1 MKNNVPTKSETLLKL
16 AVIGAGTFAPQFV
29 RLFQD
34 HPHVH
39 AVTLADKIP
48 ERLAEKAAELGI
60 RETHAS
66 FEAALESDCH
76 AVAIFT
82 QRQSHG
88 PMAAEALRAGKHV
101 YSAVPVGMSVEE
113 IREIEKLVRSTGLI
127 YMLGETSYYYP
138 TTIFCREAWRRG
150 LFGSFVYGE
159 GEYLHDM
166 DHFYKSFQHSG
177 GPEWRRLAGL
187 PPMYYP
193 THTASM
199 IAGVTGAHFTQV
211 SCLGRKD
218 EHEDGIFRR
227 GANLWDNEFSNET
240 ALLRTSDGGMAR
252 LNEFRRIGQH
262 GGRTVRLAIFGTKG
276 CFEEQPDS
284 DIFSTHDKRVFDLRN
299 LLRGLPPNESLTPKE
314 IATLSPELRKDF
326 ESGLSPVHPVWRL
339 PKEFLGKLSGHHGS
353 HQFLVDDFVRA
364 CHTGALPPNHIWA
377 AARYNIPG
385 LIAHESALL
394 GGKLL
399 EIPDLGDPPCGS
411 RFLEDE
417 LAAQAPSKLGWA
429 LDGLID

>member
-1 MKNNVPTKSETLLKL
+1 MKSSVRAKFGGPLKL
-16 AVIGAGTFAPQFV
+16 AIIGAGTFAPQFI
-29 RLFQD
+29 RLFQV
-34 HPHVH
+34 HPLVH
-39 AVTLADKIP
+39 TVSLVDKIP
-48 ERLAEKAAELGI
+48 ERLAEKAAELNI
-60 RETHAS
+60 AETYPS
-66 FEAALESDCH
+66 FEAALASDCN

-82 QRQSHG
+82 QRQTHG
-88 PMAAEALRAGKHV
+88 PLAAEALRAGKHV

-113 IREIEKLVRSTGLI
+113 IRVIEKLVRQTGLT

-138 TTIFCREAWRRG
+138 TTIFCRETWRRG
-150 LFGSFVYGE
+150 LFGHFVYGE

-177 GPEWRRLAGL
+177 GSEWGRLAGL

-314 IATLSPELRKDF
+314 IATLSPELKKDF

-339 PKEFLGKLSGHHGS
+339 PKEFSGKLSGHHGS